1 MPTSTWRTVTT
12 VTAGENADDQVF
24 TLGLAESAD
33 GSGGHLIVQ
42 TSLHAPTSQDTATG
56 MDTYCVMDD
65 EGGVQYGG
73 ISRVE
78 LTDARLTIRF
88 AEDAA
93 EELSVDDGELSLD
106 LDLDADATARLRDG
120 LRRAL
125 TYGNSDQQPVLVGV

>member
-42 TSLHAPTSQDTATG
+42 ISLRPPTAQDAATG

-65 EGGVQYGG
+65 EGGVHYGG
-73 ISRVE
+73 ISHVE
-78 LTDARLTIRF
+78 LSDSRLILRF
-88 AEDAA
+88 TEDAA
-93 EELSVDDGELSLD
+93 EELSVEDGELALD
-106 LDLDADATARLRDG
+106 LDLDAEAIGRLRDG
-120 LRRAL
+120 LRRTL
-125 TYGNSDQQPVLVGV
+125 TYGNPDQQPTLVGL